1 MPNKTSTP
9 LLPVGIFKSLHI
21 ELYNTWVYI
30 SIAQTHEDAKKC
42 AKKYAKMPNAQFEE
56 SFGHW
61 KDNSGVI
68 ATVAHSQNGASL
80 TRFKNP
86 VIDHNT
92 VAHECFHI
100 AVALMEAKG
109 IPLTDSS
116 EEAWAYLM
124 GFLVGKVT
132 EMFKE
137 LEKKQNSI

>member
-1 MPNKTSTP
+1 MPNQTNIPSSP
-9 LLPVGIFKSLHI
+9 AGIFKTIPI
-21 ELYNTWVYI
+21 ELYGVQIYV

-42 AKKYAKMPNAQFEE
+42 AKKYAKMPNEQFEE

-61 KDNSGVI
+61 KDNSGVL
-68 ATVAHSQNGASL
+68 ATVAHSQNGSSL

-100 AVALMEAKG
+100 AVAIMEAKN
-109 IPLTDSS
+109 IPMADSS
-116 EEAWAYLM
+116 EEAWAYLI

-132 EMFKE
+132 EVFKE
-137 LEKKQNSI
+137 LEKKKNLI